1 MEYYLGQIVLFPY
14 TTFNPSGWLS
24 CQGQTLQVAQN
35 QALFSLI
42 AFTFGGNGSTTFCVP
57 DLRGASPIA
66 GMQYFIATEGIYPT
80 RD

>member
-14 TTFNPSGWLS
+14 TTFNPMGWMT
-24 CQGQTLQVAQN
+24 CQGQTLQITQN

-42 AFTFGGNGSTTFCVP
+42 GCTFGGNGATTFCLP
-57 DLRGASPIA
+57 DLRGASPIP
-66 GMQYFIATEGIYPT
+66 GMQYFIATEGIYPS